1 MVDTVLFGACVAV
14 YLSVTLFL
22 GYLGYRQTKNAQD
35 YLIAGKRVSPV
46 ILALS
51 YGSTFIST
59 SAIVGF
65 GGMAALYGT
74 GLIWLTVLC
83 IGVGVIIAF
92 ILFGKRTRRIGRTLN
107 AYTFPDLMG
116 KRFNSPF
123 MQYATGSMILVA
135 MPLYCA
141 AIIIGGATFINL
153 TMGIDYSLA
162 LVGFAVI
169 TASYVL
175 FGGIIAVLY
184 TDAMQGLLMF
194 VGMIALM
201 VFTLVAVGGLGEGF
215 AALSNLSPQIPGFMQ
230 TAGLHS
236 WTSMPDLGSS
246 AWFTLVTT
254 IVMGVGIGVL
264 AQPQLSVRFLTAKD
278 DRSIHRAVAIGGPFM
293 LVMTGVAFTV
303 GALTNVWFWNNQ
315 SQIAWEAAGQDVD
328 KVIPLFINSATPEL
342 FVVVFM
348 LVLLAAAMSTL
359 SSLFHTLGTTAG
371 YDLYRHIAKVDRPSK
386 KVTQLGMI
394 VMIVISVAL
403 ALAMPFNIIAR
414 ATAMFMGLCACA
426 FLPIL
431 VYALYSKRP
440 LALPAKVSLVVGGTS
455 WFLWTVFVHTAEA
468 AQLGI
473 CKALFGQV
481 TLLGAP
487 FNVIDPLV
495 IGLPLAT
502 VTLAVGVLLSR
513 SRAEAGEEAAGAA

>member
-1 MVDTVLFGACVAV
+1 MLGVCTAI
-14 YLSVTLFL
+14 YLGVTFFL

-35 YLIAGKRVSPV
+35 YLVAGKKVSPA

-83 IGVGVIIAF
+83 IGVGVLIAF
-92 ILFGKRTRRIGRTLN
+92 ILFGKRTRRIGKDLN

-116 KRFNSPF
+116 KRFRSPF
-123 MQYATGSMILVA
+123 MQYASGAMILMA

-141 AIIIGGATFINL
+141 AIIIGGAIFITQ
-153 TMGIDYSLA
+153 TMGIDYNMA
-162 LVGFAVI
+162 LIGFALI

-175 FGGIIAVLY
+175 FGGLIAVMY
-184 TDAMQGLLMF
+184 TDAMQGLLML
-194 VGMIALM
+194 VGMIILLAL
-201 VFTLVAVGGLGEGF
+201 TLVAVGGLGEGF
-215 AALSNLSPQIPGFMQ
+215 SALSDLSPQIPGFMQ
-230 TAGLHS
+230 SAGLHS
-236 WTSMPDLGSS
+236 WTSMPDLGST

-254 IVMGVGIGVL
+254 IIMGVGIGVL

-293 LVMTGVAFTV
+293 LIMTGVAFTV
-303 GALTNVWFWNNQ
+303 GALTNVWFWNNEGL
-315 SQIAWEAAGQDVD
+315 IAWEAAGRNVD
-328 KVIPLFINSATPEL
+328 NVIPLFINSATPEL
-342 FVVVFM
+342 FIVVFM

-359 SSLFHTLGTTAG
+359 SSLFHTMGTTAG
-371 YDLYRHIAKVDRPSK
+371 YDLYRHIAKVDHPSK
-386 KVTQLGMI
+386 RVTQIGML
-394 VMIVISVAL
+394 VMIAVSVLL
-403 ALAMPFNIIAR
+403 AFAMPLNIIAR

-431 VYALYSKRP
+431 VYGLYSKKP
-440 LALPAKVSLVVGGTS
+440 LALPAKLSLVVGGLS

-468 AQLGI
+468 SQLGI
-473 CKALFGQV
+473 CKWLFGRV

-495 IGLPLAT
+495 IGIPLSLGAL
-502 VTLAVGVLLSR
+502 VIGIVVCNARVDVE
-513 SRAEAGEEAAGAA
+513 SRAQAE